1 MDDKDVKEV
10 PPKKEK
16 PVFPGFTASFKGHSQ
31 LPNEWLD
38 EIISQIDSM
47 AELKIVLYVY
57 RHTWG
62 FQEKKIN
69 PDDPA
74 KHDKMKHITT
84 EEFMHGRK
92 KSDGVT
98 RMDRGTGLSDWS
110 VKDGI
115 ARALKHGYIICEIDA
130 RDKARVKKYYGLNFH
145 VEDISLDERFPPTDS
160 QDLDRREPLTDRRE
174 PPSITRIPPTEKE
187 GTSDRSEKE
196 TSERNL
202 EKNTKERKNGA
213 TSRRKGK
220 TITQQESSHPS
231 IQPSLSL
238 SQNLSSSV
246 FQEEAESEI
255 VFSPEAERVY
265 ELAAKLHLEFLKKD
279 EKHRD
284 YCNKLVN
291 AGVTTLEKLK
301 SLMEFCW
308 QKPYLVREDGS
319 KKPLCLGNLAT
330 ELDGWLQVQPTASPA
345 KPRRTDDPLEK
356 YKAAKERAEQS
367 RIQEES
373 QKTIVISSYDDDEY
387 EDDSFYPAKVT
398 ESEML
403 EKIAYF
409 SAHYGDDANIEANQR
424 KAMELRSE
432 LGISLE
438 RFYDNLFHAQTRADH
453 RGNTM
458 SVFFEQLEQVV
469 LEKMA
474 ERAAG

>member
-1 MDDKDVKEV
+1 MDDKKKPENGTYTQVPNVFFDTCELPESAQILYLRLYRHIAYREEHKFIGSIRRLSTLVRLSKSTVDRMIKVLEESRLISIRYEISREQDTKIMAITINPQELWMLNKQHYENKDVPIWDKV
-10 PPKKEK
+10 MPAVK
-16 PVFPGFTASFKGHSQ
+16 V
-31 LPNEWLD
+31 L
-38 EIISQIDSM
+38 SQIGTLCPDMGQDVVNLGQDVVNLGQTVPDASSKS
-47 AELKIVLYVY
+47 A
-57 RHTWG
+57 
-62 FQEKKIN
+62 QESISTIN
-69 PDDPA
+69 NLNNNERRNDAAQQKPNV
-74 KHDKMKHITT
+74 T
-84 EEFMHGRK
+84 EE
-92 KSDGVT
+92 
-98 RMDRGTGLSDWS
+98 
-110 VKDGI
+110 
-115 ARALKHGYIICEIDA
+115 
-130 RDKARVKKYYGLNFH
+130 
-145 VEDISLDERFPPTDS
+145 
-160 QDLDRREPLTDRRE
+160 
-174 PPSITRIPPTEKE
+174 
-187 GTSDRSEKE
+187 
-196 TSERNL
+196 
-202 EKNTKERKNGA
+202 
-213 TSRRKGK
+213 
-220 TITQQESSHPS
+220 QESSHPS

-238 SQNLSSSV
+238 SQDFSS
-246 FQEEAESEI
+246 QEETKSEI

-330 ELDGWLQVQPTASPA
+330 GLDGWLQVQPTASPA

-356 YKAAKERAEQS
+356 YRAAKERAEQS
-367 RIQEES
+367 RLREEA
-373 QKTIVISSYDDDEY
+373 QKTMVISSYDDDEY

-432 LGISLE
+432 LGVSLE
-438 RFYDNLFHAQTRADH
+438 RFYDNLFHAQTMADH

-458 SVFFEQLEQVV
+458 PDFFEQLRQVI
-469 LEKMA
+469 LEKVA
-474 ERAAG
+474 ERVG